1 MKSALGFAAIAGMLF
16 SLVAATAK
24 ADTVTLT
31 MDEVPFQ
38 PINGLT
44 VTKGGESFTFSDPT
58 GTLFYNFAGPTVT
71 FVQAPTI
78 QGPIRVPLE
87 SFDVAFSVPV
97 TSIQFGLAEFTIPPA
112 VALTGAQ
119 VTLSSGATLLFN
131 LSLVDPFP
139 EGQFTY
145 SGSPVTGFQLTPA
158 PGGLLLAFDNLTVT
172 LVPGPIVG
180 AGLPGLLLA
189 SGGLLA
195 WWRRRQKTA

>member
-31 MDEVPFQ
+31 MDEVPNQ

-44 VTKGGESFTFSDPT
+44 VTKGGVSFTFSSPF
-58 GTLFYNFAGPTVT
+58 GGLFYNSFGPGQVT
-71 FVQAPTI
+71 FVQDPSI
-78 QGPIRVPLE
+78 QGFSLQP
-87 SFDVAFSVPV
+87 FDVAFSIPV

-195 WWRRRQKTA
+195 WWRRRQKIA

>member
-44 VTKGGESFTFSDPT
+44 VTKGGESFTFLDPI
-58 GTLFYNFAGPTVT
+58 GTLFYNSFGPGQVT
-71 FVQAPTI
+71 FVQDPSI
-78 QGPIRVPLE
+78 QGPLQ

-97 TSIQFGLAEFTIPPA
+97 TSIQFGLAELA
-112 VALTGAQ
+112 VSPLTGAQ
-119 VTLSSGATLLFN
+119 VTLSSGAALLFN
-131 LSLVDPFP
+131 LSLADPFA

-145 SGSPVTGFQLTPA
+145 SGSPVTGFHLTPA
-158 PGGLLLAFDNLTVT
+158 PGGFALAFDNLTVT

-195 WWRRRQKTA
+195 WWRRRQKIA